1 MAQPHNGILL
11 RKKKEQA
18 LRHHSMVTRGPYAK
32 GSSYKRRKAT
42 ECMILLRYLPEK
54 VKL

>member
-18 LRHHSMVTRGPYAK
+18 LRHHSVVTRGPYAK
-32 GSSYKRRKAT
+32 GSSLQKEEGYRMYDST
-42 ECMILLRYLPEK
+42 
-54 VKL
+54 